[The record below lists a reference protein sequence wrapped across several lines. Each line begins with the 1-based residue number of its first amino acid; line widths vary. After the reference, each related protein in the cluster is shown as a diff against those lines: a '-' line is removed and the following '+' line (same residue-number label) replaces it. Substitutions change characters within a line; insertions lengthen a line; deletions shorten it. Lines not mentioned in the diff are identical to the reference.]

1 MSLARA
7 TQNSLTFHRIQ
18 PLHMSTAPIIPSN
31 ALCLAIQLSPH
42 PPHFIPLLC
51 SSTESLVSLLM
62 LAVEAEPA
70 DFQMGTDMVFFKA
83 DKGHLLR
90 ALLAIDRF
98 DVNAMRALTK

>member
-1 MSLARA
+1 
-7 TQNSLTFHRIQ
+7 
-18 PLHMSTAPIIPSN
+18 
-31 ALCLAIQLSPH
+31 
-42 PPHFIPLLC
+42 
-51 SSTESLVSLLM
+51 M